1 MAAAAAGE
9 SSFKIILGSSSMARQ
24 RILAEMGY
32 EFEIIVNIDEKSI
45 RKEKPEDL
53 VTALAEAKC
62 TVAHALLLFCF
73 HVSNVSYCE
82 LANADAIISR
92 LQNTGILEKDAQT
105 TLLITA
111 DTVVVYK
118 GTIREK
124 PCSEEEAREF
134 IKGYSGGN
142 AAVVGSVLVT
152 NLQTG
157 TRKGGWE
164 SAEVYFHDIPDEVI
178 DSLIDEGIPF
188 KVAGGLM
195 LEHPLTLPF
204 VDAVIGATDTV
215 MGLSKSLTE
224 KLMEEALIQQAVAEA
239 STMCVCL
246 ETGTEDLI
254 TISASQKAVAVLFHQ
269 LFARYDA
276 YTSTF
281 LSLLLPCD
289 IGFYSKLVH

>member
-1 MAAAAAGE
+1 MAAAGE

-32 EFEIIVNIDEKSI
+32 EFEIMTADIDEKSI

-53 VTALAEAKC
+53 VTALAEAK
-62 TVAHALLLFCF
+62 
-73 HVSNVSYCE
+73 
-82 LANADAIISR
+82 ADAIISR

-164 SAEVYFHDIPDEVI
+164 SAEVYFHDIPNEVI

-224 KLMEEALIQQAVAEA
+224 KLMEEALIQQGSPPGVPNV
-239 STMCVCL
+239 S
-246 ETGTEDLI
+246 
-254 TISASQKAVAVLFHQ
+254 
-269 LFARYDA
+269 
-276 YTSTF
+276 
-281 LSLLLPCD
+281 
-289 IGFYSKLVH
+289 

>member
-1 MAAAAAGE
+1 MAAAE
-9 SSFKIILGSSSMARQ
+9 SCFKIILGSSSMARQ

-32 EFEIIVNIDEKSI
+32 EFTIMTADIDEKSI

-53 VTALAEAKC
+53 VTALAEAK
-62 TVAHALLLFCF
+62 
-73 HVSNVSYCE
+73 
-82 LANADAIISR
+82 ANAIMAR
-92 LQNTGILEKDAQT
+92 LQHTDILENVACP

-124 PCSEEEAREF
+124 PCNEDEAREF
-134 IKGYSGGN
+134 IKGYSGGH

-152 NLQTG
+152 NLNSG
-157 TRKGGWE
+157 ASKGGWE
-164 SAEVYFHDIPDEVI
+164 SAEVYFHDIPNEVI

-215 MGLSKSLTE
+215 MGLSISLTE
-224 KLMEEALIQQAVAEA
+224 KLIEEALRQPGSSPRVQNM
-239 STMCVCL
+239 S
-246 ETGTEDLI
+246 
-254 TISASQKAVAVLFHQ
+254 
-269 LFARYDA
+269 
-276 YTSTF
+276 
-281 LSLLLPCD
+281 
-289 IGFYSKLVH
+289 

>member
-1 MAAAAAGE
+1 
-9 SSFKIILGSSSMARQ
+9 MARQ

-32 EFEIIVNIDEKSI
+32 EFTIMTADIDEKSI

-53 VTALAEAKC
+53 VTALAEAKLKFGP
-62 TVAHALLLFCF
+62 VPQH
-73 HVSNVSYCE
+73 E
-82 LANADAIISR
+82 ANAIMAR
-92 LQNTGILEKDAQT
+92 LQHTDILKNVACP

-111 DTVVVYK
+111 DTLNSPIPELVCLISGKGSNAEDLSNADLCGLFMQVVVYK

-124 PCSEEEAREF
+124 PCNEDEAREF
-134 IKGYSGGN
+134 IKGYSGGH

-152 NLQTG
+152 NLNSG
-157 TRKGGWE
+157 ASKGGWE
-164 SAEVYFHDIPDEVI
+164 SAEVYFHDIPNEVI

-224 KLMEEALIQQAVAEA
+224 KLIEEALCQPGSSPRVQNM
-239 STMCVCL
+239 S
-246 ETGTEDLI
+246 
-254 TISASQKAVAVLFHQ
+254 
-269 LFARYDA
+269 
-276 YTSTF
+276 
-281 LSLLLPCD
+281 
-289 IGFYSKLVH
+289 